1 MAEWED
7 GGGRGGDKAGK
18 VTWGRKSLDSTLV
31 AAGSCDSHELSS
43 LLVAY
48 LRDSQSFE
56 SKTFEGLGK
65 RAWARGDA
73 GHLCRPVW
81 ESSVVG
87 LQGGRKKAEL
97 WTKELSLTRT
107 LNRGG

>member
-48 LRDSQSFE
+48 LRDSQSVLSQKHSRGLE
-56 SKTFEGLGK
+56 SELGLEAMQATCAGLSG
-65 RAWARGDA
+65 RVQLWA
-73 GHLCRPVW
+73 CRVA
-81 ESSVVG
+81 
-87 LQGGRKKAEL
+87 GRKQSFGPRSCL
-97 WTKELSLTRT
+97 
-107 LNRGG
+107 